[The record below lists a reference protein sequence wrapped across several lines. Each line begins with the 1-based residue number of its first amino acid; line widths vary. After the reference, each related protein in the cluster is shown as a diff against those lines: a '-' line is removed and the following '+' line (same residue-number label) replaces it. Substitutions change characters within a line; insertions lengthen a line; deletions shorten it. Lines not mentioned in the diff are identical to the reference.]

1 MDSNESKKQPVAQT
15 EPSSADRRT
24 FMKNVVTGTVAAGIV
39 ASVGKAEAATAAGAD
54 TCGAQAKLP
63 QDRAVKATIMLNRNS
78 RISRDQIIDVIGGIF
93 ENGGCPPCGLFGWP
107 GGGTIDDISFEKAYL
122 PDDVTMLVAYTD
134 ADGKPC

>member
-1 MDSNESKKQPVAQT
+1 MESNESKKPSVAQA

-39 ASVGKAEAATAAGAD
+39 ASVGKAEAAPAAAAD
-54 TCGAQAKLP
+54 TCGVQARLP
-63 QDRAVKATIMLNRNS
+63 PDRPVKATILLNRNAQ
-78 RISRDQIIDVIGGIF
+78 ITRDEIIDVIGGIF

-107 GGGTIDDISFEKAYL
+107 GGGTIDDIKFEKAYL
-122 PDDVTMLVAYTD
+122 AEGQVALVAYTD